1 MTFLFDIIK
10 KVVFGVLLSFVV
22 WWVAGAMHFPFVF
35 QVVFVLYV
43 VLGVSVFILLDAPP
57 LRPVS
62 GGVAIVGLVV
72 FYLVMSVFFTGG
84 VTILPQYDPNV
95 EKGKIQKILA
105 PRLAKTE
112 YGKRLALQKQVDVL
126 NQQAE
131 SIMDRLSVI
140 GGTAVAAVGPV
151 GGASGPLDLAA
162 FGDDHV
168 AAGKEVYDLY
178 ECYNCHKLGGKGGTK
193 KRGPH
198 MDNLGNILTKE
209 QIKQKIF
216 EPTAFYAEG
225 FEKEYKKGLMPKKYK
240 ELMTDG
246 ELEVLVTYL
255 VSLKDESVKT
265 PKPVFPE

>member
-1 MTFLFDIIK
+1 MLWFNIFKKTF
-10 KVVFGVLLSFVV
+10 FGILLALIV

-35 QVVFVLYV
+35 QVMFMLYV
-43 VLGVSVFILLDAPP
+43 LLGVVVFILLDAPP
-57 LRPVS
+57 MAPMS
-62 GGVAIVGLVV
+62 GGMAFVGLVV
-72 FYLVMSVFFTGG
+72 FYLGVSMFFIGG
-84 VTILPQYDPNV
+84 SAVLPQYDPNV
-95 EKGKIQKILA
+95 EKGKIQKLLA

-112 YGKRLALQKQVDVL
+112 YGQQLALQKQIDAL

-131 SIMDRLSVI
+131 SIMNRLSVI

-151 GGASGPLDLAA
+151 AVESGPLDLAS

-168 AAGKEVYDLY
+168 AAGKEVYNLY

-198 MDNLGNILTKE
+198 MDNLGNVLTKE

-216 EPTAFYAEG
+216 EPMAFYSEG

-246 ELEVLVTYL
+246 ELEVLATYL
-255 VSLKDESVKT
+255 VTLKDTSVKT
-265 PKPVFPE
+265 PKPIFP